1 MTENNLFH
9 QKIITKQEK
18 MYAIPE
24 LTAEKQYTAI
34 ENAFDGIAI
43 LDESGIYYYM
53 NKAHANLFGYDSA
66 DELVGKS
73 WKHIYTSEY
82 ADKIEKEIFPVLMSI
97 GNWSGETI
105 GKDKLGQPVLQYI
118 SLTLL
123 PDRGLICVCQD
134 NSKTITANR
143 LQYLMRNLGKGILVE
158 DEESRVVLVNSKFCE
173 IFQIGISPEKM
184 NGADCL
190 EALENVLPLF
200 AEPNQV
206 REDIIGLVTAKNPVI
221 GDEVSMADERILE
234 RDYIPIIIGNVF
246 KGQLWSYTDVTQSK
260 KLQKSLEETKNRA
273 IASERAKSVFLS
285 TVSHEIRTPMHAIM
299 GFAEQL
305 SLTALNDQ
313 QKYFINNI
321 QDAAEGLLFIIN
333 DILDMTKIEAG
344 KLNIENGLLNL
355 RDVVKSVENIL
366 RPKAEE
372 KGLIL
377 ETSFDNQIN
386 TLLNGDPT
394 RVRQILMNIL
404 SNAIKFTETGKVQLK
419 LQLKEAKG
427 LYQRV
432 SITCL
437 DTGKG
442 ISEDAIRF
450 IFNEFYQEYVGGY
463 NGMEGT
469 GLGLSI
475 TKKLIHLMDGTI
487 LVTSEKGKWTKVYI
501 EIPLH
506 VVEAFQ
512 PEVEPLLAD
521 LSTEILEKRILIVED
536 NKLSRNLFVIM
547 LQNMGCLVTEAENGQ
562 EAIDILQ
569 TDTFDLVLMDI
580 QMPIMDGLTA
590 LKKILD
596 GPNAHMPVI
605 AVTATA
611 FKSEV
616 NNLLS
621 QGFADCITKPI
632 DQKNLNMRLSQ
643 FFKNHNL
650 DASHLIAMKE
660 RIKAK
665 IEEMAGYNQ
674 SKAVTLM
681 QYLAEE
687 IKFAIKEWKLA
698 LITMDWNSA
707 RKILHREKMM
717 IHSVGITG
725 LDTIIEDFENE
736 NAGKT
741 DHEMHMM
748 LSRLIELFT
757 EIDNMFAG

>member
-1 MTENNLFH
+1 MNS
-9 QKIITKQEK
+9 
-18 MYAIPE
+18 IPK
-24 LTAEKQYTAI
+24 LTPEKQHAAI

-43 LDESGIYYYM
+43 LDENGTYYYM
-53 NKAHANLFGYDSA
+53 NKAHAILFGYDSA
-66 DELVGKS
+66 EELIGKS
-73 WKHIYTSEY
+73 WKHIYSSEY
-82 ADKIEKEIFPVLMSI
+82 ADKIEKDIFPVLMST

-105 GKDKLGQPVLQYI
+105 GKDKHGQPVLQYI

-134 NSKTITANR
+134 NSKTINANR

-158 DEESRVVLVNSKFCE
+158 DEESRVVLVNAKFCE
-173 IFQIGISPEKM
+173 MFHIGISPEKM

-190 EALENVLPLF
+190 EALDNALPLF
-200 AEPNQV
+200 AEPDQV
-206 REDIIGLVTAKNPVI
+206 KEDIIGLVTDKNPVI
-221 GDEVSMADERILE
+221 GDEVTMADERILE

-305 SLTALNDQ
+305 SLTTLNEQ

-321 QDAAEGLLFIIN
+321 QDAAAGLLVIIN

-377 ETSFDNQIN
+377 ETSFDELIN
-386 TLLNGDPT
+386 GRLNGDPT
-394 RVRQILMNIL
+394 RIRQILMNIL
-404 SNAIKFTETGKVQLK
+404 SNAIKFTEKGKVQLK
-419 LQLKEAKG
+419 LQLQETKG

-437 DTGKG
+437 DTGIG
-442 ISEDAIRF
+442 ISDEAIRF

-475 TKKLIHLMDGTI
+475 TKKLIHLMNGNI
-487 LVTSEKGKWTKVYI
+487 VVTSEKGKWTKVYI

-506 VVEAFQ
+506 VDESVHPEA
-512 PEVEPLLAD
+512 ELLVAD
-521 LSTEILEKRILIVED
+521 LSKEMLEKRILIVED

-569 TDTFDLVLMDI
+569 THSFDLVLMDI
-580 QMPIMDGLTA
+580 QMPVMDGLTA
-590 LKKILD
+590 LSKILD
-596 GPNAHMPVI
+596 GPNSHTPVI
-605 AVTATA
+605 ALTATA

-632 DQKNLNMRLSQ
+632 DQKNLNFRLCH
-643 FFKNHNL
+643 FFKNHKL
-650 DASHLIAMKE
+650 EASHLMAMKE
-660 RIKAK
+660 RIKAR
-665 IEEMAGYNQ
+665 IEDMAGNNQ
-674 SKAVTLM
+674 SKASKLM

-687 IKFAIKEWKLA
+687 VKLAIKEWKLA
-698 LITMDWNSA
+698 LITMDWSSA

-717 IHSVGITG
+717 IQAVGITG

-741 DHEMHMM
+741 DHEMHMI

-757 EIDNMFAG
+757 EIDSMFAS

>member
-1 MTENNLFH
+1 MNS
-9 QKIITKQEK
+9 
-18 MYAIPE
+18 IPK
-24 LTAEKQYTAI
+24 LTPEKQHAAI

-43 LDESGIYYYM
+43 LDENGTYYYM
-53 NKAHANLFGYDSA
+53 NKAHAILFGYDSA
-66 DELVGKS
+66 EELIGKS
-73 WKHIYTSEY
+73 WKHIYSSEY
-82 ADKIEKEIFPVLMSI
+82 ADKIEKDIFPVLMST

-105 GKDKLGQPVLQYI
+105 GKDKHGQPVLQYI

-134 NSKTITANR
+134 NSKTINANR

-158 DEESRVVLVNSKFCE
+158 DEESKVVLVNAKFCE
-173 IFQIGISPEKM
+173 MFHIGISPEKM

-190 EALENVLPLF
+190 EALDNALPLF
-200 AEPNQV
+200 AEPDKV
-206 REDIIGLVTAKNPVI
+206 KEDIIGLVTDKNPVI
-221 GDEVSMADERILE
+221 GDEVTMADERILE

-305 SLTALNDQ
+305 SLTTLNEQ

-321 QDAAEGLLFIIN
+321 QDAAAGLLVIIN

-377 ETSFDNQIN
+377 ETSFDELIN
-386 TLLNGDPT
+386 GRLNGDPT
-394 RVRQILMNIL
+394 RIRQILMNIL
-404 SNAIKFTETGKVQLK
+404 SNAIKFTEKGKVQLK
-419 LQLKEAKG
+419 LQLQEAKG

-437 DTGKG
+437 DTGIG
-442 ISEDAIRF
+442 ISDEAIRF

-475 TKKLIHLMDGTI
+475 TKKLIHLMNGNI
-487 LVTSEKGKWTKVYI
+487 VVTSEKGKWTKVYI

-506 VVEAFQ
+506 VDESVH
-512 PEVEPLLAD
+512 PETELLVAD
-521 LSTEILEKRILIVED
+521 LSKEMLEKRILIVED

-569 TDTFDLVLMDI
+569 THSFDLVLMDI
-580 QMPIMDGLTA
+580 QMPVMDGLTA
-590 LKKILD
+590 LSKILD
-596 GPNAHMPVI
+596 GPNSHTPVI
-605 AVTATA
+605 ALTATA

-632 DQKNLNMRLSQ
+632 DQKNLNLRLCQ
-643 FFKNHNL
+643 FFKNHKL
-650 DASHLIAMKE
+650 EASHLMAMKE
-660 RIKAK
+660 RIKAR
-665 IEEMAGYNQ
+665 IEDMAGNNQ
-674 SKAVTLM
+674 SKASKLM

-687 IKFAIKEWKLA
+687 VKLAIKEWKLA
-698 LITMDWNSA
+698 LITMDWSSA

-717 IHSVGITG
+717 IQAIGITG

-757 EIDNMFAG
+757 EIDSMFAS

>member
-1 MTENNLFH
+1 MNS
-9 QKIITKQEK
+9 
-18 MYAIPE
+18 IPK
-24 LTAEKQYTAI
+24 LTPEKQHAAI

-43 LDESGIYYYM
+43 LDENGTYYYM
-53 NKAHANLFGYDSA
+53 NKAHAMLFGYDSA
-66 DELVGKS
+66 DELIGKS
-73 WKHIYTSEY
+73 WKYIYSSEY
-82 ADKIEKEIFPVLMSI
+82 ADKIEKDIFPVLLST

-105 GKDKLGQPVLQYI
+105 GKGKDGQPVLQYI

-134 NSKTITANR
+134 NSKTINANR

-158 DEESRVVLVNSKFCE
+158 DEESRVVLVNAKFCE
-173 IFQIGISPEKM
+173 MFHIGIAPEKM
-184 NGADCL
+184 NGANCL
-190 EALENVLPLF
+190 EALENALPLF
-200 AEPNQV
+200 ADPDQV
-206 REDIIGLVTAKNPVI
+206 REDIVGLVTSKNPVI

-305 SLTALNDQ
+305 SLTSLNDQ

-321 QDAAEGLLFIIN
+321 QDAAEGLLVIIN

-344 KLNIENGLLNL
+344 KLNIENGMLNL

-372 KGLIL
+372 KGLLL
-377 ETSFDNQIN
+377 ETSFDDLIN
-386 TLLNGDPT
+386 SRLNGDST
-394 RVRQILMNIL
+394 RIRQILMNIL
-404 SNAIKFTETGKVQLK
+404 SNAIKFTEIGKVQLK
-419 LQLKEAKG
+419 LQLKETKG
-427 LYQRV
+427 LCQRV

-437 DTGKG
+437 DTGIG
-442 ISEDAIRF
+442 ISEDVIRF

-475 TKKLIHLMDGTI
+475 TKKLIHLMNGSI

-506 VVEAFQ
+506 IDESVQ
-512 PEVEPLLAD
+512 PELEPLVSD
-521 LSTEILEKRILIVED
+521 LSKEMLEKRILIVED
-536 NKLSRNLFVIM
+536 NKLNRNLFVIM

-562 EAIDILQ
+562 DAIDILQ
-569 TDTFDLVLMDI
+569 TDSFDLVLMDI
-580 QMPIMDGLTA
+580 QMPVMDGLTA

-596 GPNAHMPVI
+596 SPNSHTPVI
-605 AVTATA
+605 ALTATA

-621 QGFADCITKPI
+621 QGFSECITKPI
-632 DQKNLNMRLSQ
+632 DQKNLNIRLCH
-643 FFKNHNL
+643 FFRNHKL
-650 DASHLIAMKE
+650 DDSHLIAMKE

-665 IEEMAGYNQ
+665 IEEMAGNNH
-674 SKAVTLM
+674 SKTVKLM
-681 QYLAEE
+681 QYLGEE
-687 IKFAIKEWKLA
+687 IKLAIKEWELA
-698 LITMDWNSA
+698 LITMDWDAA
-707 RKILHREKMM
+707 RKVLHREKMM
-717 IHSVGITG
+717 IHAVGITG
-725 LDTIIEDFENE
+725 LDTIIENFENE
-736 NAGKT
+736 KAGKS

-757 EIDNMFAG
+757 EIDNMFTS

>member
-1 MTENNLFH
+1 MNS
-9 QKIITKQEK
+9 
-18 MYAIPE
+18 IPK
-24 LTAEKQYTAI
+24 LTPEKQHAAI

-43 LDESGIYYYM
+43 LDENGTYYYM
-53 NKAHANLFGYDSA
+53 NKAHAMLFGYDSA
-66 DELVGKS
+66 EELIGKS
-73 WKHIYTSEY
+73 WKHIYSSEY
-82 ADKIEKEIFPVLMSI
+82 ADKIEKDIFPVLMST

-134 NSKTITANR
+134 NSKTINANR

-158 DEESRVVLVNSKFCE
+158 DEESRVVLVNAKFCE
-173 IFQIGISPEKM
+173 MFQIGISPEKM

-190 EALENVLPLF
+190 EALDNALPLF
-200 AEPNQV
+200 AEPDQV
-206 REDIIGLVTAKNPVI
+206 KEDIIGLVTDKNPVI
-221 GDEVSMADERILE
+221 GDEVTMADERILE

-305 SLTALNDQ
+305 SLTALNEQ

-321 QDAAEGLLFIIN
+321 QDAAAGLLVIIN

-377 ETSFDNQIN
+377 ETSFDELIN
-386 TLLNGDPT
+386 GRLNGDPT
-394 RVRQILMNIL
+394 RIRQILMNIL
-404 SNAIKFTETGKVQLK
+404 SNAIKFTEKGKVQLK
-419 LQLKEAKG
+419 LQLQETKG
-427 LYQRV
+427 LYQKV

-437 DTGKG
+437 DTGIG
-442 ISEDAIRF
+442 ISEDVIRF

-475 TKKLIHLMDGTI
+475 TKKLIHLMNGNI
-487 LVTSEKGKWTKVYI
+487 VVTSEKGKWTKVYI

-506 VVEAFQ
+506 IDESIQ
-512 PEVEPLLAD
+512 LEVEPPEAD
-521 LSTEILEKRILIVED
+521 LSKEMLEKRILIVED
-536 NKLSRNLFVIM
+536 NKLNRNLFVIM

-569 TDTFDLVLMDI
+569 THSFDLVLMDI
-580 QMPIMDGLTA
+580 QMPVMDGLTA
-590 LKKILD
+590 LSKILD
-596 GPNAHMPVI
+596 GPNSHTPVI
-605 AVTATA
+605 ALTATA

-632 DQKNLNMRLSQ
+632 DQKNLNLRLCQ
-643 FFKNHNL
+643 FFKNHKL
-650 DASHLIAMKE
+650 EDSHLMAMKE
-660 RIKAK
+660 RIKAR
-665 IEEMAGYNQ
+665 IEDMAGNNQ
-674 SKAVTLM
+674 SKAAKLM

-687 IKFAIKEWKLA
+687 VKLAIKEWKLA
-698 LITMDWNSA
+698 LITMDWSSA

-717 IHSVGITG
+717 IQAVGITG

-757 EIDNMFAG
+757 EIDSMFSS

>member
-1 MTENNLFH
+1 MNS
-9 QKIITKQEK
+9 
-18 MYAIPE
+18 IPK
-24 LTAEKQYTAI
+24 LTPEKQHAAI

-43 LDESGIYYYM
+43 LDENGTYYYM
-53 NKAHANLFGYDSA
+53 NKAHAILFGYDSA
-66 DELVGKS
+66 EELIGKS
-73 WKHIYTSEY
+73 WKHIYSSEY
-82 ADKIEKEIFPVLMSI
+82 ADKIEKDIFPVLMST

-134 NSKTITANR
+134 NSKTINANR

-158 DEESRVVLVNSKFCE
+158 DEESRVVLVNAKFCE
-173 IFQIGISPEKM
+173 MFHIGISPEKM

-190 EALENVLPLF
+190 EALDNALPLF
-200 AEPNQV
+200 AEPDQV
-206 REDIIGLVTAKNPVI
+206 KADIIGLVADKNPVI

-305 SLTALNDQ
+305 SLTTLNEQ

-321 QDAAEGLLFIIN
+321 QDAAAGLLVIIN

-377 ETSFDNQIN
+377 ETSFDELIN
-386 TLLNGDPT
+386 GRLNGDPT
-394 RVRQILMNIL
+394 RIRQILMNIL
-404 SNAIKFTETGKVQLK
+404 SNAIKFTEKGKVQLK
-419 LQLKEAKG
+419 LQLQETKG

-437 DTGKG
+437 DTGIG
-442 ISEDAIRF
+442 ISDEAIRF

-475 TKKLIHLMDGTI
+475 TKKLIHLMNGNI
-487 LVTSEKGKWTKVYI
+487 VVTSEKGKWTKVYI

-506 VVEAFQ
+506 VDESVHPEA
-512 PEVEPLLAD
+512 ELLVAD
-521 LSTEILEKRILIVED
+521 LSKEMLEKRILIVED

-569 TDTFDLVLMDI
+569 THSFDLVLMDI
-580 QMPIMDGLTA
+580 QMPVMDGLTA
-590 LKKILD
+590 LSKILD
-596 GPNAHMPVI
+596 GPNSHTPVI
-605 AVTATA
+605 ALTATA

-632 DQKNLNMRLSQ
+632 DQKNLNLRLCQ
-643 FFKNHNL
+643 FFKNHKL
-650 DASHLIAMKE
+650 EASHLMAMKE
-660 RIKAK
+660 RIKAR
-665 IEEMAGYNQ
+665 IEDMAGNNQ
-674 SKAVTLM
+674 SKASKLM

-687 IKFAIKEWKLA
+687 VKLAIKEWKLA
-698 LITMDWNSA
+698 LITMDWSSA

-717 IHSVGITG
+717 IQAVGITG

-757 EIDNMFAG
+757 EIDSMFAS

>member
-1 MTENNLFH
+1 MNS
-9 QKIITKQEK
+9 
-18 MYAIPE
+18 IPK
-24 LTAEKQYTAI
+24 LTPEKQHAAI

-43 LDESGIYYYM
+43 LDENGTYYYM
-53 NKAHANLFGYDSA
+53 NKAHAILFGYDSA
-66 DELVGKS
+66 EELIGKS
-73 WKHIYTSEY
+73 WKHIYSSEY
-82 ADKIEKEIFPVLMSI
+82 ADKIEKDIFPVLMST

-134 NSKTITANR
+134 NSKTINANR

-158 DEESRVVLVNSKFCE
+158 DEESRVVLVNAKFCE
-173 IFQIGISPEKM
+173 MFHTGISPEKM

-190 EALENVLPLF
+190 EALDNALPLF
-200 AEPNQV
+200 AEPDQV
-206 REDIIGLVTAKNPVI
+206 KEDIIRLVADKNPVI
-221 GDEVSMADERILE
+221 GDEVTMADERILE

-305 SLTALNDQ
+305 SLTALNEQ

-321 QDAAEGLLFIIN
+321 QDAAAGLLVIIN

-377 ETSFDNQIN
+377 ETSFDELIN
-386 TLLNGDPT
+386 GRLNGDPT
-394 RVRQILMNIL
+394 RIRQILMNIL
-404 SNAIKFTETGKVQLK
+404 SNAIKFTEKGKVQLK
-419 LQLKEAKG
+419 LQLQETKG

-437 DTGKG
+437 DTGIG
-442 ISEDAIRF
+442 ISDEAIRF

-475 TKKLIHLMDGTI
+475 TKKLIHLMNGNI
-487 LVTSEKGKWTKVYI
+487 VVTSEKGKWTKVYI

-506 VVEAFQ
+506 VDESVHPEA
-512 PEVEPLLAD
+512 ELLVAD
-521 LSTEILEKRILIVED
+521 LSKEMLEKRILIVED

-569 TDTFDLVLMDI
+569 THSFDLVLMDI
-580 QMPIMDGLTA
+580 QMPVMDGLTA
-590 LKKILD
+590 LSKILD
-596 GPNAHMPVI
+596 GPNSHTPVI
-605 AVTATA
+605 ALTATA

-632 DQKNLNMRLSQ
+632 DQKNLNLRLCQ
-643 FFKNHNL
+643 FFKNHKL
-650 DASHLIAMKE
+650 EASHLMAMKE
-660 RIKAK
+660 RIKAR
-665 IEEMAGYNQ
+665 IEDMAGNNQ
-674 SKAVTLM
+674 SKASKLM

-687 IKFAIKEWKLA
+687 VKLAIKEWKLA
-698 LITMDWNSA
+698 LITMDWSSA

-717 IHSVGITG
+717 IQAVGITG

-757 EIDNMFAG
+757 EIDSMFAS

>member
-1 MTENNLFH
+1 MNS
-9 QKIITKQEK
+9 
-18 MYAIPE
+18 IPK
-24 LTAEKQYTAI
+24 LTPEKQHAAI

-43 LDESGIYYYM
+43 LDENGMYYYM
-53 NKAHANLFGYDSA
+53 NKAHAMLFGYDSA
-66 DELVGKS
+66 EELIGKS
-73 WKHIYTSEY
+73 WKHIYSSEY
-82 ADKIEKEIFPVLMSI
+82 ADKIEKDIFPVLMST

-105 GKDKLGQPVLQYI
+105 GKDKHGQPVLQYI

-134 NSKTITANR
+134 NSKTINANR

-158 DEESRVVLVNSKFCE
+158 DEESRVVLVNAKFCE
-173 IFQIGISPEKM
+173 MFHIGISPEKM

-190 EALENVLPLF
+190 EALDNALPLF
-200 AEPNQV
+200 AEPDQV
-206 REDIIGLVTAKNPVI
+206 KEDIIGLVADKNPVI
-221 GDEVSMADERILE
+221 GDEVTMADERILE

-305 SLTALNDQ
+305 SLTTLNDQ
-313 QKYFINNI
+313 QKFFINNI
-321 QDAAEGLLFIIN
+321 QDAAAGLLVIIN

-377 ETSFDNQIN
+377 ETSFDELIN
-386 TLLNGDPT
+386 GRLNGDPT
-394 RVRQILMNIL
+394 RIRQILMNIL
-404 SNAIKFTETGKVQLK
+404 SNAIKFTEKGKVQLK
-419 LQLKEAKG
+419 LQLQEAKG

-437 DTGKG
+437 DTGIG
-442 ISEDAIRF
+442 ISDEAIRF

-475 TKKLIHLMDGTI
+475 TKKLIHLMNGNI
-487 LVTSEKGKWTKVYI
+487 VVTSEKGKWTKVYI

-506 VVEAFQ
+506 VDESVHPEA
-512 PEVEPLLAD
+512 ELLVAD
-521 LSTEILEKRILIVED
+521 LSKEMLEKRILIVED

-569 TDTFDLVLMDI
+569 THSFDLVLMDI
-580 QMPIMDGLTA
+580 QMPVMDGLTA
-590 LKKILD
+590 LSKILD
-596 GPNAHMPVI
+596 GPNSHTPVI
-605 AVTATA
+605 ALTATA

-632 DQKNLNMRLSQ
+632 DQKNLSLRLCQ
-643 FFKNHNL
+643 FFKNHKIE
-650 DASHLIAMKE
+650 ASHLMAMKE
-660 RIKAK
+660 RIKAR
-665 IEEMAGYNQ
+665 IEDMAGNNE
-674 SKAVTLM
+674 SKASKLM

-687 IKFAIKEWKLA
+687 VKLAIKEWKLA
-698 LITMDWNSA
+698 LITMDWSSA

-717 IHSVGITG
+717 IQAVGITG

-748 LSRLIELFT
+748 LSRLIESFT
-757 EIDNMFAG
+757 EIDSLFAS

>member
-1 MTENNLFH
+1 MNS
-9 QKIITKQEK
+9 
-18 MYAIPE
+18 IPK
-24 LTAEKQYTAI
+24 LTPEKQHAAI

-43 LDESGIYYYM
+43 LDENGMYYYM
-53 NKAHANLFGYDSA
+53 NKAHAMLFGYDSA
-66 DELVGKS
+66 EELIGKS
-73 WKHIYTSEY
+73 WKHIYSSEY
-82 ADKIEKEIFPVLMSI
+82 ADKIEKDIFPVLMST

-105 GKDKLGQPVLQYI
+105 GKDKHGQPVLQYI

-134 NSKTITANR
+134 NSKTINANR
-143 LQYLMRNLGKGILVE
+143 LQYLMKNLGKGILVE
-158 DEESRVVLVNSKFCE
+158 DEESRVVLVNAKFCE
-173 IFQIGISPEKM
+173 MFHIGISPEKM

-190 EALENVLPLF
+190 EALDNALPLF
-200 AEPNQV
+200 AEPDQV
-206 REDIIGLVTAKNPVI
+206 KEDIIGLVADKNPVI
-221 GDEVSMADERILE
+221 GDEVTMADERILE

-305 SLTALNDQ
+305 SLTTLNDQ
-313 QKYFINNI
+313 QKFFINNI
-321 QDAAEGLLFIIN
+321 QDAAAGLLVIIN

-377 ETSFDNQIN
+377 ETSFDELIN
-386 TLLNGDPT
+386 GRLNGDPT
-394 RVRQILMNIL
+394 RIRQILMNIL
-404 SNAIKFTETGKVQLK
+404 SNAIKFTEKGKVQLK
-419 LQLKEAKG
+419 LQLQEAKG

-437 DTGKG
+437 DTGIG
-442 ISEDAIRF
+442 ISDEVIRF

-463 NGMEGT
+463 NGMEGP

-475 TKKLIHLMDGTI
+475 TKKLIHLMNGNI
-487 LVTSEKGKWTKVYI
+487 VVTSEKGKWTKVYI

-506 VVEAFQ
+506 VDESVHPEA
-512 PEVEPLLAD
+512 ELLVAD
-521 LSTEILEKRILIVED
+521 LSKEMLEKRILIVED

-569 TDTFDLVLMDI
+569 THSFDLVLMDI
-580 QMPIMDGLTA
+580 QMPVMDGLTA
-590 LKKILD
+590 LSKILD
-596 GPNAHMPVI
+596 GPNSHTPVI
-605 AVTATA
+605 ALTATA

-632 DQKNLNMRLSQ
+632 DQKNLSLRLCQ
-643 FFKNHNL
+643 FFKNHKIE
-650 DASHLIAMKE
+650 ASHLLAMKE
-660 RIKAK
+660 RIKAR
-665 IEEMAGYNQ
+665 IEDMAGNNE
-674 SKAVTLM
+674 SKASKLM

-687 IKFAIKEWKLA
+687 VKLAIKEWKLA
-698 LITMDWNSA
+698 LITMDWSSA

-717 IHSVGITG
+717 IQAVGITG

-741 DHEMHMM
+741 DHEMRMM
-748 LSRLIELFT
+748 LSRLIESFT
-757 EIDNMFAG
+757 EIDSLFAS

>member
-1 MTENNLFH
+1 MNS
-9 QKIITKQEK
+9 
-18 MYAIPE
+18 IPK
-24 LTAEKQYTAI
+24 LTPEKQHAAI

-43 LDESGIYYYM
+43 LDENGTYYYM
-53 NKAHANLFGYDSA
+53 NKAHAILFGYDSA
-66 DELVGKS
+66 EELIGKS
-73 WKHIYTSEY
+73 WKHIYSSEY
-82 ADKIEKEIFPVLMSI
+82 ADKIEKDIFPVLMST

-105 GKDKLGQPVLQYI
+105 GKDKHGQPVLQYI

-134 NSKTITANR
+134 NSKTINANR

-158 DEESRVVLVNSKFCE
+158 DEESRVVLVNAKFCE
-173 IFQIGISPEKM
+173 MFHIGISPEKM
-184 NGADCL
+184 NGVDCL
-190 EALENVLPLF
+190 EALDNALPLF
-200 AEPNQV
+200 AEPDQV
-206 REDIIGLVTAKNPVI
+206 KEDIIGLVTDKNPVI
-221 GDEVSMADERILE
+221 GDEVTMADERILE

-305 SLTALNDQ
+305 SLTALNEQ

-321 QDAAEGLLFIIN
+321 QDAAAGLLVIIN

-377 ETSFDNQIN
+377 ETSFDELIN
-386 TLLNGDPT
+386 GRLNGDPT
-394 RVRQILMNIL
+394 RIRQILMNIL
-404 SNAIKFTETGKVQLK
+404 SNAIKFTEKGKVQLK
-419 LQLKEAKG
+419 LQLQETKG

-437 DTGKG
+437 DTGIG
-442 ISEDAIRF
+442 ISDEAIRF

-475 TKKLIHLMDGTI
+475 TKKLIHLMNGNI
-487 LVTSEKGKWTKVYI
+487 VVTSEKGKWTKVYI

-506 VVEAFQ
+506 VDESVHPEA
-512 PEVEPLLAD
+512 ELLVAD
-521 LSTEILEKRILIVED
+521 LSKEMLEKRILIVED
-536 NKLSRNLFVIM
+536 HKLSRNLFVIM

-569 TDTFDLVLMDI
+569 THSFDLVLMDI
-580 QMPIMDGLTA
+580 QMPVMDGLTA
-590 LKKILD
+590 LSKILD
-596 GPNAHMPVI
+596 GPNSHTPVI
-605 AVTATA
+605 ALTATA

-632 DQKNLNMRLSQ
+632 DQKNLNLRLCQ
-643 FFKNHNL
+643 FFKNHKL
-650 DASHLIAMKE
+650 EASHLMAMKE
-660 RIKAK
+660 RIKAR
-665 IEEMAGYNQ
+665 IEDMAGNNQ
-674 SKAVTLM
+674 SKASKLM

-687 IKFAIKEWKLA
+687 VKLAIKEWKLA
-698 LITMDWNSA
+698 LITMDWSSA

-717 IHSVGITG
+717 IQAVGITG

-757 EIDNMFAG
+757 EIDSMFAS

>member
-1 MTENNLFH
+1 MNS
-9 QKIITKQEK
+9 
-18 MYAIPE
+18 IPK
-24 LTAEKQYTAI
+24 LTPEKQHAAI

-43 LDESGIYYYM
+43 LDENGMYYYM
-53 NKAHANLFGYDSA
+53 NKAHAMLFGYDSA
-66 DELVGKS
+66 EELIGKS
-73 WKHIYTSEY
+73 WKHIYSSEY
-82 ADKIEKEIFPVLMSI
+82 ADKIEKDIFPVLMST

-134 NSKTITANR
+134 NSKTINANR

-158 DEESRVVLVNSKFCE
+158 DEESRVVLVNAKFCE
-173 IFQIGISPEKM
+173 MFHIGISPEKM

-190 EALENVLPLF
+190 EALDNALPLF
-200 AEPNQV
+200 AEPDQV
-206 REDIIGLVTAKNPVI
+206 RQDIIGLVTDKNPVI
-221 GDEVSMADERILE
+221 GDEVTMADERILE

-305 SLTALNDQ
+305 SLTALNEQ

-321 QDAAEGLLFIIN
+321 QDAAAGLLVIIN

-377 ETSFDNQIN
+377 ETSFDELIN
-386 TLLNGDPT
+386 GRLNGDPT
-394 RVRQILMNIL
+394 RIRQILMNIL
-404 SNAIKFTETGKVQLK
+404 SNAIKFTEKGKVQLK
-419 LQLKEAKG
+419 LQLQETKG
-427 LYQRV
+427 LYQKV

-437 DTGKG
+437 DTGIG
-442 ISEDAIRF
+442 ISEDVIRF

-475 TKKLIHLMDGTI
+475 TKKLIHLMNGNI
-487 LVTSEKGKWTKVYI
+487 VVTSEKGKWTKVYI

-506 VVEAFQ
+506 IDESIQ
-512 PEVEPLLAD
+512 LEVEPPVAD
-521 LSTEILEKRILIVED
+521 LSKEMLEKRILIVED
-536 NKLSRNLFVIM
+536 NKLNRNLFVIM

-569 TDTFDLVLMDI
+569 THSFDLVLMDI
-580 QMPIMDGLTA
+580 QMPVMDGLTA
-590 LKKILD
+590 LSKILD
-596 GPNAHMPVI
+596 GPNSHTPVI
-605 AVTATA
+605 ALTATA

-632 DQKNLNMRLSQ
+632 DQKNLNLRLCQ
-643 FFKNHNL
+643 FFKNHKL
-650 DASHLIAMKE
+650 EDSHLMAMKE
-660 RIKAK
+660 RIKAR
-665 IEEMAGYNQ
+665 IEDMAGNNQ
-674 SKAVTLM
+674 SKAAKLM

-687 IKFAIKEWKLA
+687 VKLAIKEWKLA
-698 LITMDWNSA
+698 LITMDWSSA

-717 IHSVGITG
+717 IQAVGITG

-757 EIDNMFAG
+757 EIDSMFSS

>member
-1 MTENNLFH
+1 MNS
-9 QKIITKQEK
+9 
-18 MYAIPE
+18 IPK
-24 LTAEKQYTAI
+24 LTPEKQHAAI

-43 LDESGIYYYM
+43 LDENGTYYYM
-53 NKAHANLFGYDSA
+53 NKAHAILFGYDSA
-66 DELVGKS
+66 EELIGKS
-73 WKHIYTSEY
+73 WKHIYSSEY
-82 ADKIEKEIFPVLMSI
+82 ADKIEKDIFPVLMST

-134 NSKTITANR
+134 NSKTINANR

-158 DEESRVVLVNSKFCE
+158 DEESRVVLVNAKFCE
-173 IFQIGISPEKM
+173 MFHIGISPEKM

-190 EALENVLPLF
+190 EALDNALPLF
-200 AEPNQV
+200 AEPDQV
-206 REDIIGLVTAKNPVI
+206 KEDIIGLVTDKNPVI
-221 GDEVSMADERILE
+221 GDEVTMADERILE

-305 SLTALNDQ
+305 SLTTLNEQ

-321 QDAAEGLLFIIN
+321 QDAAAGLLVIIN

-377 ETSFDNQIN
+377 ETSFDELIN
-386 TLLNGDPT
+386 GRLNGDPT
-394 RVRQILMNIL
+394 RIRQILMNIL
-404 SNAIKFTETGKVQLK
+404 SNAIKFTEKGKVQLK
-419 LQLKEAKG
+419 LQLQETKG

-437 DTGKG
+437 DTGIG
-442 ISEDAIRF
+442 ISDEAIRF

-475 TKKLIHLMDGTI
+475 TKKLIHLMNGNI
-487 LVTSEKGKWTKVYI
+487 VVTSEKGKWTKVYI

-506 VVEAFQ
+506 IDESIQ
-512 PEVEPLLAD
+512 LEVEPPVAD
-521 LSTEILEKRILIVED
+521 LSKEMLEKRILIVED

-569 TDTFDLVLMDI
+569 THSFDLVLMDI
-580 QMPIMDGLTA
+580 QMPVMDGLTA
-590 LKKILD
+590 LSKILD
-596 GPNAHMPVI
+596 GPNSHTPVI
-605 AVTATA
+605 ALTATA

-632 DQKNLNMRLSQ
+632 DQKNLNLRLCQ
-643 FFKNHNL
+643 FFKNHKL
-650 DASHLIAMKE
+650 EASHLMAMKE
-660 RIKAK
+660 RIKAR
-665 IEEMAGYNQ
+665 IEDMAGNNQ
-674 SKAVTLM
+674 SKASKLM

-687 IKFAIKEWKLA
+687 VKLAIKEWKLA
-698 LITMDWNSA
+698 LITMDWSSA

-717 IHSVGITG
+717 IQAVGITG

-757 EIDNMFAG
+757 EIDSMFAS

>member
-1 MTENNLFH
+1 MNS
-9 QKIITKQEK
+9 
-18 MYAIPE
+18 IPK
-24 LTAEKQYTAI
+24 LTPEKQHAAI

-43 LDESGIYYYM
+43 LDENGTYYYM
-53 NKAHANLFGYDSA
+53 NKAHAILFGYDSA
-66 DELVGKS
+66 EELIGKS
-73 WKHIYTSEY
+73 WKHIYSSEY
-82 ADKIEKEIFPVLMSI
+82 ADKIEKDIFPVLMST

-134 NSKTITANR
+134 NSKTINANR

-158 DEESRVVLVNSKFCE
+158 DEESRVVLVNAKFCE
-173 IFQIGISPEKM
+173 MFHIGISPEKM

-190 EALENVLPLF
+190 EALDNALPLF
-200 AEPNQV
+200 AEPDQV
-206 REDIIGLVTAKNPVI
+206 KEDIIGLVTDKNPVI
-221 GDEVSMADERILE
+221 GDEVTMADERILE

-305 SLTALNDQ
+305 SLTTLNEQ

-321 QDAAEGLLFIIN
+321 QDAAAGLLVIIN

-377 ETSFDNQIN
+377 ETSFDELIN
-386 TLLNGDPT
+386 GRLNGDPT
-394 RVRQILMNIL
+394 RIRQILMNIL
-404 SNAIKFTETGKVQLK
+404 SNAIKFTEKGKVQLK
-419 LQLKEAKG
+419 LQLQEAKG

-437 DTGKG
+437 DTGIG
-442 ISEDAIRF
+442 ISDEAIRF

-475 TKKLIHLMDGTI
+475 TKKLIHLMNGNI
-487 LVTSEKGKWTKVYI
+487 VVTSEKGKWTKVYI

-506 VVEAFQ
+506 VDESVHPEA
-512 PEVEPLLAD
+512 ELLVSD
-521 LSTEILEKRILIVED
+521 LSKEMLEKRILIVED

-569 TDTFDLVLMDI
+569 THSFDLVLMDI
-580 QMPIMDGLTA
+580 QMPVMDGLTA
-590 LKKILD
+590 LSKILD
-596 GPNAHMPVI
+596 GPNSHTPVI
-605 AVTATA
+605 ALTATA

-632 DQKNLNMRLSQ
+632 DQKNLNLRLCQ
-643 FFKNHNL
+643 FFKNHKL
-650 DASHLIAMKE
+650 EASHLMAMKE
-660 RIKAK
+660 RIKAR
-665 IEEMAGYNQ
+665 IEDMAGNNQ
-674 SKAVTLM
+674 SKASKLM

-687 IKFAIKEWKLA
+687 VKLAIKEWKLA
-698 LITMDWNSA
+698 LITMDWSSA

-717 IHSVGITG
+717 IQAVGITG

-757 EIDNMFAG
+757 EIDSMFAS

>member
-1 MTENNLFH
+1 MNS
-9 QKIITKQEK
+9 
-18 MYAIPE
+18 IPK
-24 LTAEKQYTAI
+24 LTPEKQHAAI

-43 LDESGIYYYM
+43 LDENGTYYYM
-53 NKAHANLFGYDSA
+53 NKAHAILFGYDSA
-66 DELVGKS
+66 EELIGKS
-73 WKHIYTSEY
+73 WKHIYSSEY
-82 ADKIEKEIFPVLMSI
+82 ADKIEKDIFPVLMST

-134 NSKTITANR
+134 NSKTINANR

-158 DEESRVVLVNSKFCE
+158 DEESRVVLVNAKFCE
-173 IFQIGISPEKM
+173 MFHIGISPEKM

-190 EALENVLPLF
+190 EALDNALPLF
-200 AEPNQV
+200 AEPDQV
-206 REDIIGLVTAKNPVI
+206 KEDIIGLVTDKNPVI
-221 GDEVSMADERILE
+221 GDEVTMADERILE

-305 SLTALNDQ
+305 SLTTLNEQ

-321 QDAAEGLLFIIN
+321 QDAAAGLLVIIN

-377 ETSFDNQIN
+377 ETSFDELIN
-386 TLLNGDPT
+386 GRLNGDPT
-394 RVRQILMNIL
+394 RIRQILMNIL
-404 SNAIKFTETGKVQLK
+404 SNAIKFTEKGKVQLK
-419 LQLKEAKG
+419 LQLQETKG

-437 DTGKG
+437 DTGIG
-442 ISEDAIRF
+442 ISDEAIRF

-475 TKKLIHLMDGTI
+475 TKKLIHLMNGNI
-487 LVTSEKGKWTKVYI
+487 VVTSEKGKWTKVYI

-506 VVEAFQ
+506 VDESVHPEA
-512 PEVEPLLAD
+512 ELLVSD
-521 LSTEILEKRILIVED
+521 LSKEMLEKRILIVED

-569 TDTFDLVLMDI
+569 THSFDLVLMDI
-580 QMPIMDGLTA
+580 QMPVMDGLTA
-590 LKKILD
+590 LSKILD
-596 GPNAHMPVI
+596 GPNSHTPVI
-605 AVTATA
+605 ALTATA

-632 DQKNLNMRLSQ
+632 DQKNLNLRLCQ
-643 FFKNHNL
+643 FFKNHKL
-650 DASHLIAMKE
+650 EASHLMAMKE
-660 RIKAK
+660 RIKAR
-665 IEEMAGYNQ
+665 IEDMAGNNQ
-674 SKAVTLM
+674 SKASKLM

-687 IKFAIKEWKLA
+687 VKLAIKEWKLA
-698 LITMDWNSA
+698 LITMDWSSA

-717 IHSVGITG
+717 IQAVGITG

-757 EIDNMFAG
+757 EIDSMFAS

>member
-1 MTENNLFH
+1 MNS
-9 QKIITKQEK
+9 
-18 MYAIPE
+18 IPK
-24 LTAEKQYTAI
+24 LTPEKQHAAI

-43 LDESGIYYYM
+43 LDENGTYYYM
-53 NKAHANLFGYDSA
+53 NKAHAILFGYDSA
-66 DELVGKS
+66 EELIGKS
-73 WKHIYTSEY
+73 WKHIYSSEY
-82 ADKIEKEIFPVLMSI
+82 ADKIEKDIFPVLMST

-105 GKDKLGQPVLQYI
+105 GKDKHGQPVLQYI

-134 NSKTITANR
+134 NSKTINANR

-158 DEESRVVLVNSKFCE
+158 DEESRVVLVNAKFCE
-173 IFQIGISPEKM
+173 MFHIGISPEKM

-190 EALENVLPLF
+190 EALDNALPLF
-200 AEPNQV
+200 AEPDKV
-206 REDIIGLVTAKNPVI
+206 KEDIIGLVTDKNPVI
-221 GDEVSMADERILE
+221 GDEVTMADERILE

-305 SLTALNDQ
+305 SLTTLNEQ

-321 QDAAEGLLFIIN
+321 QDAAAGLLVIIN

-377 ETSFDNQIN
+377 ETSFDELIN
-386 TLLNGDPT
+386 GRLNGDPT
-394 RVRQILMNIL
+394 RIRQILMNIL
-404 SNAIKFTETGKVQLK
+404 SNAIKFTEKGKVQLK
-419 LQLKEAKG
+419 LQLQEAKG

-437 DTGKG
+437 DTGIG
-442 ISEDAIRF
+442 ISDEAIRF

-475 TKKLIHLMDGTI
+475 TKKLIHLMNGNI
-487 LVTSEKGKWTKVYI
+487 VVTSEKGKWTKVYI

-506 VVEAFQ
+506 VDESVHLET
-512 PEVEPLLAD
+512 ELLVAD
-521 LSTEILEKRILIVED
+521 LSKEMLEKRILIVED

-569 TDTFDLVLMDI
+569 THSFDLVLMDI
-580 QMPIMDGLTA
+580 QMPVMDGLTA
-590 LKKILD
+590 LSKILD
-596 GPNAHMPVI
+596 GPNSHTPVI
-605 AVTATA
+605 ALTATA
-611 FKSEV
+611 FKYEV

-632 DQKNLNMRLSQ
+632 DQKNLNLRLSQ
-643 FFKNHNL
+643 FFKNHKL
-650 DASHLIAMKE
+650 EDSHLMAMKE
-660 RIKAK
+660 RIKAR
-665 IEEMAGYNQ
+665 IEDMAGNNQ
-674 SKAVTLM
+674 SKAAKLI

-687 IKFAIKEWKLA
+687 VKLAIKEWKLA
-698 LITMDWNSA
+698 LITKDWSSA

-717 IHSVGITG
+717 IQAVGITG

-757 EIDNMFAG
+757 EIDSMFAS

>member
-1 MTENNLFH
+1 MNS
-9 QKIITKQEK
+9 
-18 MYAIPE
+18 IPK
-24 LTAEKQYTAI
+24 LTPEKQHAAI

-43 LDESGIYYYM
+43 LDENGMYYYM
-53 NKAHANLFGYDSA
+53 NKAHAMLFGYDSA
-66 DELVGKS
+66 EELIGKS
-73 WKHIYTSEY
+73 WKHIYSSEY
-82 ADKIEKEIFPVLMSI
+82 ADKIEKDIFPVLMST

-105 GKDKLGQPVLQYI
+105 GKDKHGQPVLQYI

-134 NSKTITANR
+134 NSKTINANR

-158 DEESRVVLVNSKFCE
+158 DEESRVVLVNAKFCE
-173 IFQIGISPEKM
+173 MFHIGISPEKM

-190 EALENVLPLF
+190 EALDNALPLF
-200 AEPNQV
+200 AEPDQV
-206 REDIIGLVTAKNPVI
+206 KEDIIGLVADKNPVI
-221 GDEVSMADERILE
+221 GDEVTMADERILE

-305 SLTALNDQ
+305 SLTTLNDQ
-313 QKYFINNI
+313 QKFFINNI
-321 QDAAEGLLFIIN
+321 QDAAAGLLVIIN

-377 ETSFDNQIN
+377 ETSFDELIN
-386 TLLNGDPT
+386 GRLNGDPT
-394 RVRQILMNIL
+394 RIRQILMNIL
-404 SNAIKFTETGKVQLK
+404 SNAIKFTEKGKVQLK
-419 LQLKEAKG
+419 LKLQEAKG

-437 DTGKG
+437 DTGIG
-442 ISEDAIRF
+442 ISDEAIRF

-475 TKKLIHLMDGTI
+475 TKKLIHLMNGNI
-487 LVTSEKGKWTKVYI
+487 VVTSEKGKWTKVYI

-506 VVEAFQ
+506 VDESVHPEA
-512 PEVEPLLAD
+512 ELLVAD
-521 LSTEILEKRILIVED
+521 LSKEMLEKRILIVED

-569 TDTFDLVLMDI
+569 THSFDLVLMDI
-580 QMPIMDGLTA
+580 QMPVMDGLTA
-590 LKKILD
+590 LSKILD
-596 GPNAHMPVI
+596 GPNSHTPVI
-605 AVTATA
+605 ALTATA

-632 DQKNLNMRLSQ
+632 DQKNLSLRLCQ
-643 FFKNHNL
+643 FFKNHKIE
-650 DASHLIAMKE
+650 ASHLMAMKE
-660 RIKAK
+660 RIKTR
-665 IEEMAGYNQ
+665 IEDMAGNNE
-674 SKAVTLM
+674 SKASKLM

-687 IKFAIKEWKLA
+687 VKLAIKEWKLA
-698 LITMDWNSA
+698 LITMDWSSA

-717 IHSVGITG
+717 IQAVGITG

-748 LSRLIELFT
+748 LSRLIESFT
-757 EIDNMFAG
+757 EIDSLFAS

>member
-1 MTENNLFH
+1 MNS
-9 QKIITKQEK
+9 
-18 MYAIPE
+18 IPK
-24 LTAEKQYTAI
+24 LTPEKQHAAI

-43 LDESGIYYYM
+43 LDENGTYYYM
-53 NKAHANLFGYDSA
+53 NKAHAILFGYDSA
-66 DELVGKS
+66 EELIGKS
-73 WKHIYTSEY
+73 WKHIYSSEY
-82 ADKIEKEIFPVLMSI
+82 ADKIEKDIFPVLMST

-105 GKDKLGQPVLQYI
+105 GKDKHGQPVLQYI

-134 NSKTITANR
+134 NSKTINANR

-158 DEESRVVLVNSKFCE
+158 DEESKVVLVNAKFCE
-173 IFQIGISPEKM
+173 MFHIGISPEKM

-190 EALENVLPLF
+190 EALDNALPLF
-200 AEPNQV
+200 AEPDKV
-206 REDIIGLVTAKNPVI
+206 KEDIIGLVTDKNPVI
-221 GDEVSMADERILE
+221 GDEVTMADERILE

-305 SLTALNDQ
+305 SLTTLNEQ

-321 QDAAEGLLFIIN
+321 QDAAAGLLVIIN

-377 ETSFDNQIN
+377 ETSFDDLIN
-386 TLLNGDPT
+386 VRLNGDPT
-394 RVRQILMNIL
+394 RIRQILMNIL
-404 SNAIKFTETGKVQLK
+404 SNAIKFTEKGKVQLK

-437 DTGKG
+437 DTGIG
-442 ISEDAIRF
+442 ISDEAIRF

-475 TKKLIHLMDGTI
+475 TKKLIHLMNGNI
-487 LVTSEKGKWTKVYI
+487 VVTSEKGKWTKVYI

-506 VVEAFQ
+506 VDESVHPEA
-512 PEVEPLLAD
+512 ELLVAD
-521 LSTEILEKRILIVED
+521 LSKEMLEKRILIVED

-569 TDTFDLVLMDI
+569 THSFDLVLMDI
-580 QMPIMDGLTA
+580 QMPVMDGLTA
-590 LKKILD
+590 LSKILD
-596 GPNAHMPVI
+596 GPNSHTPVI
-605 AVTATA
+605 ALTATA

-632 DQKNLNMRLSQ
+632 DQKNLNLRLCQ
-643 FFKNHNL
+643 FFKNHKL
-650 DASHLIAMKE
+650 EASHLMAMKE
-660 RIKAK
+660 RIKAR
-665 IEEMAGYNQ
+665 IEDMAGNNQ
-674 SKAVTLM
+674 SKASKLM

-687 IKFAIKEWKLA
+687 VKLAIKEWKLA
-698 LITMDWNSA
+698 LITMDWSSA

-717 IHSVGITG
+717 IQAVGITG

-757 EIDNMFAG
+757 EIDSMFAS